1 MADGGYIR
9 EYLVGLGFQVDSAG
23 LEAFRAALEGAQ
35 QAAQALETL
44 QMPSLSGAE
53 LARGMNNFPAQTRRI
68 FVRARTDAESA
79 LSPLPAR
86 RSRM

>member
-35 QAAQALETL
+35 NCGVLSWTLCDALTGGAAQFTGEPMEARINEAALPT
-44 QMPSLSGAE
+44 AE
-53 LARGMNNFPAQTRRI
+53 PT
-68 FVRARTDAESA
+68 AESA
-79 LSPLPAR
+79 ATDQPNG
-86 RSRM
+86 